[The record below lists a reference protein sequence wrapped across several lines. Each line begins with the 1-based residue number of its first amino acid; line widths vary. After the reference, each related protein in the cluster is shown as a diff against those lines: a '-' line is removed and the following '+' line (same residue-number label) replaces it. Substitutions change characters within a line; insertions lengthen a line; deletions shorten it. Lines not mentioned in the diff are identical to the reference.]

1 MWQGSWIYINQWAC
15 QLPKPSCTKSFCSE
29 SFSEGNICL
38 TGRRSSINKEGLQ
51 KLRGIKNGVKKKVV
65 TNYPSAHNSIFFYH
79 LVIMIVLRM
88 ILSHTHPRSNR
99 FSVLGLEK
107 LIYLSFNIFHFLF

>member
-1 MWQGSWIYINQWAC
+1 MPNWEEELYKQGRV
-15 QLPKPSCTKSFCSE
+15 TKVA
-29 SFSEGNICL
+29 
-38 TGRRSSINKEGLQ
+38 RNKEWGGEESGY
-51 KLRGIKNGVKKKVV
+51 KL
-65 TNYPSAHNSIFFYH
+65 SISSQQHFFFYH
-79 LVIMIVLRM
+79 LVIMIVLRV